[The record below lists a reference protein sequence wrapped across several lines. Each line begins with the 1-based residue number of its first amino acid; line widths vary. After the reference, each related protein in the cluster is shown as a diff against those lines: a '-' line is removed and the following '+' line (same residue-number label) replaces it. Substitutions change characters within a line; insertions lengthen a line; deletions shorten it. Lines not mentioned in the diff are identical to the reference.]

1 MTREFFVI
9 KNQKG
14 QLVQTWTFAP
24 NAFIT
29 YCRTPEWAMKF
40 ETKEQAEKRLDYFA
54 KNKFKNAFGLKI
66 TKIQENK
73 FYKEKDNG

>member
-14 QLVQTWTFAP
+14 QMVQNWTFAP

-54 KNKFKNAFGLKI
+54 KNTFKNAFGLKI

-73 FYKEKDNG
+73 FYKEIR

>member
-14 QLVQTWTFAP
+14 QLVQTWTFSL

-29 YCRTPEWAMKF
+29 FCRTNEWSMKF

-73 FYKEKDNG
+73 FYKEIR

>member
-1 MTREFFVI
+1 MTREFIVI

-29 YCRTPEWAMKF
+29 YCRTTEWAMKF

-73 FYKEKDNG
+73 FYKEIK

>member
-1 MTREFFVI
+1 MTREFIVI

-29 YCRTPEWAMKF
+29 FCRSPEWAMKF
-40 ETKEQAEKRLDYFA
+40 ETKEQAKKRLDYFA

-73 FYKEKDNG
+73 FYKEIR

>member
-1 MTREFFVI
+1 MTREFIVI

-29 YCRTPEWAMKF
+29 YCRRPEWSMKF

-73 FYKEKDNG
+73 FYKEIK

>member
-29 YCRTPEWAMKF
+29 FCRTTEWAMKF

-54 KNKFKNAFGLKI
+54 KNKFKNAFVLKI

-73 FYKEKDNG
+73 FYKEIR

>member
-14 QLVQTWTFAP
+14 LLVQTWTFAP

-29 YCRTPEWAMKF
+29 FCRTTEWGMKF
-40 ETKEQAEKRLDYFA
+40 ETKEQTEKRLDYFA

-73 FYKEKDNG
+73 FYKEIR

>member
-14 QLVQTWTFAP
+14 QLVQTWTFAT

-29 YCRTPEWAMKF
+29 FCRTNEWSMKF

-54 KNKFKNAFGLKI
+54 NNKFKNAFGLKI

-73 FYKEKDNG
+73 FYKEIR

>member
-1 MTREFFVI
+1 MTREFLVI

-14 QLVQTWTFAP
+14 QLVQNWTFAP

-29 YCRTPEWAMKF
+29 FCRSPEWAMKF

-73 FYKEKDNG
+73 FYKEIR

>member
-14 QLVQTWTFAP
+14 LLVQNWTFAP
-24 NAFIT
+24 NSFIT
-29 YCRTPEWAMKF
+29 FCRSPEWAMKF
-40 ETKEQAEKRLDYFA
+40 ETKEQTEKRLDYFA

-73 FYKEKDNG
+73 FYKEIK

>member
-1 MTREFFVI
+1 MTREFIVI

-14 QLVQTWTFAP
+14 QLVQTWTFSP

-29 YCRTPEWAMKF
+29 YCRTPEWSMKF

-73 FYKEKDNG
+73 FYKEIK

>member
-1 MTREFFVI
+1 MTKEFFVI

-29 YCRTPEWAMKF
+29 FCRTFDWSMKF
-40 ETKEQAEKRLDYFA
+40 NNKEQAEKRLSYFF

-73 FYKEKDNG
+73 FYKEIR

>member
-1 MTREFFVI
+1 MTREFIVI

-40 ETKEQAEKRLDYFA
+40 ETKEQAEKKLDDFA

-73 FYKEKDNG
+73 FYKEIK

>member
-29 YCRTPEWAMKF
+29 FCRTTEWGMKF

-54 KNKFKNAFGLKI
+54 KNKFKNAFVLKI

-73 FYKEKDNG
+73 FYKEIK

>member
-1 MTREFFVI
+1 MTRELFVI

-14 QLVQTWTFAP
+14 LLVQNWTFAP

-29 YCRTPEWAMKF
+29 FCRTTEWGMKF

-54 KNKFKNAFGLKI
+54 KNKFKNAFVLKI

-73 FYKEKDNG
+73 FYKEIK

>member
-29 YCRTPEWAMKF
+29 YCRTPEWSMKF
-40 ETKEQAEKRLDYFA
+40 DTIEQAEKRLDYFS

-73 FYKEKDNG
+73 FYKEIR

>member
-1 MTREFFVI
+1 MTREFIVI

-14 QLVQTWTFAP
+14 QLVQNWTFAP

-29 YCRTPEWAMKF
+29 YCRRPEWSMKF

-73 FYKEKDNG
+73 FYKEIR

>member
-1 MTREFFVI
+1 MTREFIVI

-29 YCRTPEWAMKF
+29 FCRTPEWTMKF
-40 ETKEQAEKRLDYFA
+40 ETKEKAEKRLDYFA

-73 FYKEKDNG
+73 FYKEIR

>member
-1 MTREFFVI
+1 MTKEFFVI

-14 QLVQTWTFAP
+14 QLVQNWTFAP

-29 YCRTPEWAMKF
+29 YCRRPEWSMKF
-40 ETKEQAEKRLDYFA
+40 ETKEQAEKRLDYFS

-73 FYKEKDNG
+73 FYKEIK

>member
-1 MTREFFVI
+1 MTREFLVI

-29 YCRTPEWAMKF
+29 YCRTPEWSMKF

-73 FYKEKDNG
+73 FYKEIR

>member
-14 QLVQTWTFAP
+14 LLVQNWTFAQ

-29 YCRTPEWAMKF
+29 FCRSPEWAMKF
-40 ETKEQAEKRLDYFA
+40 ETKEQTEKRLDYFA
-54 KNKFKNAFGLKI
+54 KNKFKNAFVLKI

-73 FYKEKDNG
+73 FYKEIR

>member
-14 QLVQTWTFAP
+14 LLVQNWTFAP

-29 YCRTPEWAMKF
+29 FCRSPEWAMKF
-40 ETKEQAEKRLDYFA
+40 EIKEQAEKRLDYFA

-73 FYKEKDNG
+73 FYKEIR

>member
-14 QLVQTWTFAP
+14 LLVQNWTFAP

-29 YCRTPEWAMKF
+29 FCRSPECAMKF

-66 TKIQENK
+66 NKIQENK
-73 FYKEKDNG
+73 FYKEIK

>member
-9 KNQKG
+9 KNQKV

-29 YCRTPEWAMKF
+29 FCRTTEWAMKF

-73 FYKEKDNG
+73 FYKEIR

>member
-1 MTREFFVI
+1 MKREFFVI

-14 QLVQTWTFAP
+14 QLVQNWTFAP

-29 YCRTPEWAMKF
+29 YCRTTEWAMKF

-73 FYKEKDNG
+73 FYKEIR

>member
-1 MTREFFVI
+1 MTREFILI

-29 YCRTPEWAMKF
+29 YCRTTEWAMKF

-73 FYKEKDNG
+73 FYKEIK